1 MIQMKIEA
9 LSSSISVPFPKKEE
23 PKSEVNYDEN
33 ELAHVLAG
41 KVFLFCYCI
50 LLYCYETKNI

>member
-1 MIQMKIEA
+1 MKIEA

-23 PKSEVNYDEN
+23 PKSEINYGES

-41 KVFLFCYCI
+41 EVFLFRYCMLLI
-50 LLYCYETKNI
+50 LL

>member
-1 MIQMKIEA
+1 MKIEA

-41 KVFLFCYCI
+41 KVFLFCYCT